1 MLLKD
6 VIEKASSASSAEQS
20 GLSGEDTFK
29 ALKYL
34 SEKIT
39 VAHYINV
46 NVDLDG
52 APEPPAPAP
61 EPEPPAE
68 DGASEVNDDG
78 GSEFFNG

>member
-1 MLLKD
+1 
-6 VIEKASSASSAEQS
+6 
-20 GLSGEDTFK
+20 
-29 ALKYL
+29 LKYL